1 MKPAPFD
8 YLLAETLDEALEALA
23 EHGDDAKVIAGGQ
36 SLMPMLNI
44 RLVRPAILVDISR
57 LSELDYTKTN
67 NKRFEIGGI
76 VTQGHLAKGKALE
89 GVVPL
94 LAKALPHIG
103 HFQTRN
109 RGTVCGSLC
118 HSDPSSEIP
127 LCLATLGGSVV
138 LKSKRRERTVE
149 AADFQIDMLTTD
161 CRADEIAVA
170 ASFPTIDDS
179 AGYAFNELSR
189 RHGDFAMVALAA
201 VATGD
206 RIRLGVGGVAPTPTV
221 REWTGLEPSDL
232 EDALNE
238 FAWDLGGSDD
248 IHATARYRREMVR
261 SMGAQ
266 VIREALDAR
275 TH

>member
-1 MKPAPFD
+1 MKPAAFD
-8 YLLAETLDEALEALA
+8 YLCAETLDEALDALF
-23 EHGDDAKVIAGGQ
+23 EYGDDAKVIAGGQ

-67 NKRFEIGGI
+67 NNRFEIGGI
-76 VTQGHLAKGKALE
+76 VTQGHLANGDGL
-89 GVVPL
+89 GSVVPL

-127 LCLATLGGSVV
+127 LCLATLGGTVV
-138 LKSKRRERTVE
+138 LKSKRRERTVD
-149 AADFQIDMLTTD
+149 AADFQLDMLTTD
-161 CRADEIAVA
+161 CRADEIAVS
-170 ASFPTIDDS
+170 ASFPTVDEN

-189 RHGDFAMVALAA
+189 RHGDFAIVALAA

-206 RIRLGVGGVAPTPTV
+206 TIRLGVGGVAPTPTV
-221 REWTGLEPSDL
+221 REWSGLEAGDL
-232 EDALNE
+232 DDALNE

-248 IHATARYRREMVR
+248 IHATARYRREIVR
-261 SMGAQ
+261 RMGAR
-266 VIREALDAR
+266 VIREAVDAR
-275 TH
+275 AH

>member
-1 MKPAPFD
+1 MKPASFD
-8 YLLAETLDEALEALA
+8 YLCAETLDEALDALN

-44 RLVRPAILVDISR
+44 RLVKPAILVDISR
-57 LSELDYTKTN
+57 VGELDYTKTN
-67 NKRFEIGGI
+67 DKRFEIGGI
-76 VTQGHLAKGKALE
+76 VTQGHLARNNALHAI
-89 GVVPL
+89 VPL

-127 LCLATLGGSVV
+127 LCLATLGGQVV
-138 LKSKRRERTVE
+138 LRSKRRERTID

-161 CRADEIAVA
+161 CRPDEIAVGT
-170 ASFPTIDDS
+170 SFPTSDEG
-179 AGYAFNELSR
+179 AGYAFTELAR
-189 RHGDFAMVALAA
+189 RHGDFAIVALAA
-201 VATGD
+201 IVTGD
-206 RIRLGVGGVAPTPTV
+206 TIRLGVGGVAPTPTV
-221 REWTGLEPSDL
+221 REWNGLNASDL

-248 IHATARYRREMVR
+248 IHATARYRREIVR
-261 SMGAQ
+261 RLGAK
-266 VIREALDAR
+266 VIQEASNAR
-275 TH
+275 AQ